1 MLFMSETSESRE
13 VAIVPSELVVVTPGS
28 QPLRNPKHERFARLR
43 ATLRPK
49 VEAFRQC
56 GLRAATDKIA
66 VDSAWRLEH
75 RKDVADRISYLS
87 RQDEEL
93 IKAKRARLEESLWHM
108 LEADVVDVFETT
120 EVPRLNSKGEPVLD
134 KDGHPV
140 AQKRQ
145 VVRDL
150 QQVPPELRHAIESIS
165 VDAKGQT
172 TAKLHNKLQAN
183 AELRKMLG
191 LDKPVQQQSELDR
204 LSDADLIDELA
215 KQANELG
222 VQIDLSYKF
231 GEGD

>member
-1 MLFMSETSESRE
+1 M
-13 VAIVPSELVVVTPGS
+13 
-28 QPLRNPKHERFARLR
+28 
-43 ATLRPK
+43 LRPK

-75 RKDVADRISYLS
+75 RKDVADRIAYLS
-87 RQDEEL
+87 RQDEE
-93 IKAKRARLEESLWHM
+93 ALWHQ
-108 LEADVVDVFETT
+108 LEADIGNLFETI
-120 EVPRLNSKGEPVLD
+120 EVPNLPRDGKPVLD

-140 AQKRQ
+140 TQKRQ

-165 VDAKGQT
+165 HDAKGNT
-172 TAKLHNKLQAN
+172 TVKLANKLQAN

-191 LDKPVQQQSELDR
+191 LDKPAPQQSEFDR
-204 LSDADLIDELA
+204 MSDADLINELA
-215 KQANELG
+215 KQAYELG
-222 VQIDLSYKF
+222 VKIDLSYKF